1 MYISIHIQAYTSY
14 GYTPYGSK
22 LMGMDVHS
30 ISTAPYVA
38 PAPSPRAAA
47 SSCDDPSW
55 RHQSSGLETSKPLPR
70 VTPTIMSTKH
80 KMHNNWPYGDYARV
94 YRHVTSRLHN
104 LDGKLQIKHWLTE
117 LQIRFFPPFPV
128 RVRYYSNICK
138 CCVQNSSKVYYLH
151 ILSYVWFASGFLP
164 AFYRALI
171 TCFLHRSLPV
181 AQVAAWKSHFRIQ
194 KTLKRSDLEELVSF
208 N

>member
-1 MYISIHIQAYTSY
+1 
-14 GYTPYGSK
+14 
-22 LMGMDVHS
+22 MGMDVHS

-181 AQVAAWKSHFRIQ
+181 AQVAA
-194 KTLKRSDLEELVSF
+194 
-208 N
+208 

>member
-55 RHQSSGLETSKPLPR
+55 RNQSSGLETSKPLP
-70 VTPTIMSTKH
+70 
-80 KMHNNWPYGDYARV
+80 
-94 YRHVTSRLHN
+94 RLHN
-104 LDGKLQIKHWLTE
+104 LDGKLQIKHWLTK

-128 RVRYYSNICK
+128 RVIYYSTICK

-194 KTLKRSDLEELVSF
+194 KTRRRSSAQT
-208 N
+208 